1 MSTTKPPAQAALD
14 EFGKDDALPSP
25 FKLPVLE
32 CEVCGDS
39 SSIVFSSD
47 VATICEHCAN
57 TLVKLSSYSIPT
69 VLGALRAAR
78 RIHLMS
84 ISGKPSPRP

>member
-1 MSTTKPPAQAALD
+1 MSTTKPPAQSALD

-25 FKLPVLE
+25 HKFPTLF

-39 SSIVFSSD
+39 SSIIFSSD
-47 VATICEHCAN
+47 VATLCEHCAS
-57 TLVKLSSYSIPT
+57 TIVKLSSYSIPT
-69 VLGALRAAR
+69 VLGALRTAR

-84 ISGKPSPRP
+84 FGGRLDRT